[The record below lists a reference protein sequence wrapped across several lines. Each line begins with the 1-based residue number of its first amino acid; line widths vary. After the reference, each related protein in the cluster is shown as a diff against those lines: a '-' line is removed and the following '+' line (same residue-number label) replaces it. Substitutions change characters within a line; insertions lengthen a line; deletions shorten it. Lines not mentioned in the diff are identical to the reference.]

1 MKIGISGN
9 IFYDNNNDYIKIL
22 DDSPFFFKYSI
33 DDFKR
38 KEAEKLL
45 DDCDVS
51 YLWLFLYNNKV
62 ETFRRDLLKKIKDI
76 YSEVKI
82 DTEIDTNNFSSE
94 ESWFYKNKITK
105 EYINKLIDFFAEK
118 YKEIELN
125 KKYYSMCKQYNESIQ
140 KFNEYVETFKNCKLN
155 GEPVRYDIDFIWKLV
170 TYIVII

>member
-1 MKIGISGN
+1 MKIYDIHQNYINIVEELENKKEIMKIGISGN

-105 EYINKLIDFFAEK
+105 EYINNLIDFF
-118 YKEIELN
+118 
-125 KKYYSMCKQYNESIQ
+125 
-140 KFNEYVETFKNCKLN
+140 
-155 GEPVRYDIDFIWKLV
+155 D
-170 TYIVII
+170 